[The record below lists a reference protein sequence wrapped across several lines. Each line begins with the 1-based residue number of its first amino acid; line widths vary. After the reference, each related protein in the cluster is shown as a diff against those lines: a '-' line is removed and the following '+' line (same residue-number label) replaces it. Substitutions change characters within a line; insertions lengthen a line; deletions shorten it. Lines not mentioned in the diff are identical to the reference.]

1 MDLSNGISSVIPSVH
16 GTVLG
21 VLGRTSQPLSGRG
34 VAELVGDRA
43 SQKGVYLVL
52 RSLVAAGIVT
62 AQEHPSTILYQLNHE
77 HLAAESII
85 ALANLRER
93 LIAAIREHVTSWT
106 TAPYGAW
113 IFGSFARG
121 TAGLKSDVDVFVVR
135 PNNTALDNEQWR
147 TQLRDVAHKV
157 RAWSGNDCQI
167 AEFSQK
173 EFAQL
178 FANNDRLAQDLR
190 TDSIALTSRRLP
202 ARTSKGSGA

>member
-16 GTVLG
+16 GAVLG
-21 VLGRTSQPLSGRG
+21 VLGRTNQPLSGRG
-34 VAELVGDRA
+34 VAELVGDKA

-62 AQEHPSTILYQLNHE
+62 AQEHPSTILYQLNRE

-93 LIAAIREHVTSWT
+93 LIAAIREHVTSWP

-121 TAGLKSDVDVFVVR
+121 SAGLESDVDVFVVR
-135 PNNTALDNEQWR
+135 SNNTALDDEQWR
-147 TQLRDVAHKV
+147 VQLRDVAQKV
-157 RAWSGNDCQI
+157 RAWSGNDCRV

-173 EFAQL
+173 EFARL
-178 FANNDRLAQDLR
+178 FAQNDRLAQDLR

-202 ARTSKGSGA
+202 VLTPVRSGS